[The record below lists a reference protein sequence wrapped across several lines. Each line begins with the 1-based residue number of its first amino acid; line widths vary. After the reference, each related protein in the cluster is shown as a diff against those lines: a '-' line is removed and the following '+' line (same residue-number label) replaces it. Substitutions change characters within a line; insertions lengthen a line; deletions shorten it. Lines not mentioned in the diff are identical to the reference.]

1 MRLFLAIVL
10 SKPMKD
16 ALIAAQNALYDRGV
30 RGRWTGEENLH
41 LTLAFIGETREKDEV
56 KRAMDRISFSPFKL
70 AVRET
75 GTFGD
80 ILWAGVKGN
89 QGLKSLAKE
98 VRAQLDASG
107 ISYDQKDFVPHIT
120 LVRRMGGTLP
130 KGFQGPKGD
139 MMVRSISLM
148 KSENKNGKTVYTE
161 IYKVG
166 K

>member
-1 MRLFLAIVL
+1 MRLFIAIRFTDEV
-10 SKPMKD
+10 KK
-16 ALIAAQNALYDRGV
+16 ALLGTMHDLKQKGIKGSYTAGD
-30 RGRWTGEENLH
+30 NLH

-98 VRAQLDASG
+98 VRAQRG
-107 ISYDQKDFVPHIT
+107 YDGAQHFPDE
-120 LVRRMGGTLP
+120 VR
-130 KGFQGPKGD
+130 
-139 MMVRSISLM
+139 
-148 KSENKNGKTVYTE
+148 E
-161 IYKVG
+161 
-166 K
+166 